1 LQGKAIALLIA
12 ATLLAGLVIGFA
24 GSILAYRYGWMHL
37 HGRYLLQRMDRELAL
52 TPTQHEQIEDLMEG
66 THKKM
71 RELNLNFRDQRRRL
85 MIDTYLKIRSLLTL
99 DQQKTFDRQFV
110 PPRLRNE
117 AEQLQHGMVTPPP
130 GAPQPQGSPS
140 PTAS

>member
-1 LQGKAIALLIA
+1 MQGKVIALLIA

-99 DQQKTFDRQFV
+99 D

>member
-1 LQGKAIALLIA
+1 
-12 ATLLAGLVIGFA
+12 
-24 GSILAYRYGWMHL
+24 
-37 HGRYLLQRMDRELAL
+37 MDRELAL

-99 DQQKTFDRQFV
+99 DQQKTFDRRFV
-110 PPRLRNE
+110 PPRLRSE
-117 AEQLQHGMVTPPP
+117 AEQLQHGMVAPPP

-140 PTAS
+140 PAAS

>member
-1 LQGKAIALLIA
+1 MRGKAIALLIA
-12 ATLLAGLVIGFA
+12 ATLLAGLVIGVA

-52 TPTQHEQIEDLMEG
+52 TPAQHEQIEDVMEG

-71 RELNLNFRDQRRRL
+71 RELRLNLREQRRRL
-85 MIDTYLKIRSLLTL
+85 MIDTYLKIRSLLTP
-99 DQQKTFDRQFV
+99 DQQKTFDRRFV
-110 PPRLRNE
+110 PPRLRSE
-117 AEQLQHGMVTPPP
+117 AEQLQHGMVAPPP
-130 GAPQPQGSPS
+130 GGAQSAPS

>member
-1 LQGKAIALLIA
+1 MQGKAIALLIA
-12 ATLLAGLVIGFA
+12 TTLLAGLVIGFA
-24 GSILAYRYGWMHL
+24 GSILAYRYGWMHI

-52 TPTQHEQIEDLMEG
+52 TPTQHEHIEDLMEG

-85 MIDTYLKIRSLLTL
+85 MIDTYLKIRSLLTP
-99 DQQKTFDRQFV
+99 DQQKTFDRRFV

-117 AEQLQHGMVTPPP
+117 AEQLQHEMVAPPLG
-130 GAPQPQGSPS
+130 GAQSAPS
-140 PTAS
+140 PAAS